1 MYCSELV
8 LLVVLRSAV
17 VSVLGNCA
25 ADPRS
30 SPRLCFLFNHEVLNH
45 VEDHVF
51 NLISVFFD
59 RDEML
64 LLT

>member
-1 MYCSELV
+1 VSTLHRLFGIRDFILRV
-8 LLVVLRSAV
+8 LTVVPPIRVRVPASA
-17 VSVLGNCA
+17 
-25 ADPRS
+25 
-30 SPRLCFLFNHEVLNH
+30 FFFNLEVLNH